1 MRVCKQLED
10 HQFFFL
16 ITFRIRLYK
25 LINDESPKP
34 LLHIYRII
42 HVEGFKTYLRLI
54 LSGII
59 QHLITHSLYDFQ
71 NFVRSLIHY
80 GSFKNF
86 QLEKYQKS
94 NFMRILLRMQQDI
107 ILRYM
112 LDAKYA
118 VLADILHNIQI

>member
-1 MRVCKQLED
+1 MKVCKQLED
-10 HQFFFL
+10 HQLFL

-25 LINDESPKP
+25 LINDESRKP
-34 LLHIYRII
+34 LSDIYRII
-42 HVEGFKTYLRLI
+42 HVEGLKTYLRLI

-86 QLEKYQKS
+86 QLEKYQNS
-94 NFMRILLRMQQDI
+94 NFMRILLGMQQDI